1 MGDKI
6 IGGYELLLTELEDC
20 IAVLEAV
27 DSDIAPEKAQALLK
41 VATNALK
48 HLVSGHTAIVNEPV
62 KKGVRHGNI
71 I

>member
-20 IAVLEAV
+20 ITVLEAV

-48 HLVSGHTAIVNEPV
+48 HLVTEHTAVIDEQIKRGDN
-62 KKGVRHGNI
+62 
-71 I
+71 

>member
-6 IGGYELLLTELEDC
+6 IGSYELLLAELEDC
-20 IAVLEAV
+20 ITVLETV

-48 HLVSGHTAIVNEPV
+48 YLVTEHTAVIDEQI
-62 KKGVRHGNI
+62 KRGDS
-71 I
+71 